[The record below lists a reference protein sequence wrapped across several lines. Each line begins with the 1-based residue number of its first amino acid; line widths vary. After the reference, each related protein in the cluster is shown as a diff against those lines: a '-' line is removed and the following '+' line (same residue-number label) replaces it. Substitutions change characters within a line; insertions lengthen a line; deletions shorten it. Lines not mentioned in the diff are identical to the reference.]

1 MKTIGNVQAEAN
13 SEVFAVASGAIGT
26 DVSCIVNSDGTV
38 SVVGNTSV
46 SAAIGTAVVFESGH
60 TSWMGVTYDS
70 NSDRIVVVYT
80 DEGNSYYGKAVVG
93 QVTAGNNSI
102 SFGTPVIYLSA
113 QTSNSCATF
122 DSSNNKV
129 VVSYVRTSDNA
140 AYSSVATVDP
150 SDNSISFGT
159 AVQFESE
166 SSAYVSTTFDSSSNK
181 VVVIYGNAVD
191 EHSGQSRIGTV
202 SGTDISF
209 GTRATF
215 QVCSGG
221 NGIYGTSC
229 AFDSTANKVLILY
242 ANRDDSN
249 KLKVVVSTVSGT
261 DISFGTPVE
270 ISADA
275 SETTRNTITFDST
288 NNRAVVAYTDSG
300 NTNKGTAAVGT
311 TSGTTISFGT
321 PVVFA
326 DMQTGTSIKGPQITF
341 DASVGKVAVQVRTYD
356 GSSTQGRMYAATVDP
371 SDNSISFDTHVVF
384 NTSEV
389 EGLGITYDST
399 SEKVVM
405 IWGDPAPVTHQGT
418 AIVAQL
424 AGSVGNLTSENYIG
438 ISDAAYADTQTATIQ
453 AGGAINTGQSSLTI
467 GQQYFVQTDGTL
479 GLSADDPS
487 VIAGT
492 AVSAT
497 DIIVKG

>member
-1 MKTIGNVQAEAN
+1 MKYVGNVQSQAN
-13 SEVFAVASGAIGT
+13 AEVFAVASGAIGT
-26 DVSCIVNSDGTV
+26 DKTCIVNSDGTV
-38 SVVGNTSV
+38 SVVGNTSIN
-46 SAAIGTAVVFESGH
+46 AAVGTAVVFESGV
-60 TSWMGVTYDS
+60 TTWMGVTYDS

-102 SFGTPVIYLSA
+102 SFGTPVVYLSA

-166 SSAYVSTTFDSSSNK
+166 SSAYVSTTFDSNSNK

-191 EHSGQSRIGTV
+191 EHSGQSRVGTV
-202 SGTDISF
+202 SGTGISF

-242 ANRDDSN
+242 SNRDDSN

-261 DISFGTPVE
+261 DISFGSPVE
-270 ISADA
+270 ISGDA

-288 NNRAVVAYTDSG
+288 NNRAVVAYTDTG

-311 TSGTTISFGT
+311 VSGTTISFGT

-326 DMQTGTSIKGPQITF
+326 DMQTATDFKGPQITF
-341 DASVGKVAVQVRTYD
+341 DASVGKVAVQVQVYD
-356 GSSTQGRMYAATVDP
+356 GNTSHGRMYSATVDP

-384 NTSEV
+384 DTSEV
-389 EGLGITYDST
+389 NGLGITYDST

-405 IWGDPAPVTHQGT
+405 IWADVGSSNQGT
-418 AIVAQL
+418 ASVAQL
-424 AGSVGNLTSENYIG
+424 SGSVPNLTSENYIG
-438 ISDAAYADTQTATIQ
+438 ISNAAYADTQTATIQ
-453 AGGAINTGQSSLTI
+453 AGGAVNTGQSSLTI
-467 GQQYFVQTDGTL
+467 GQQYFVQTDGTI
-479 GLSADDPS
+479 GTTAATPS

-497 DIIVKG
+497 DLIVKG